1 MHHWLLSVSFIISH
15 HVSAS
20 FVCSTWVN
28 LCQLSLKRK
37 TTTQLRGLSCSSV
50 VFLVNQLPQ
59 HLSWTSFVNKD
70 FRRREEPFTVNA
82 IRRPVMDK
90 LQLSICTDLLLSE
103 HADRNRDEIKT
114 LDLYLA
120 VCQMIHGGKL
130 QGLEEVETG
139 HEPHVRQQETLS
151 LLMRQIQSNRKKK
164 KKKAPN
170 TASFTVGAP
179 AAVNSIWFLAGV
191 NFSSM
196 RGNLQA
202 RQHQTRWKQIFTYFV
217 KFLIIDHNYL
227 LFWSV
232 MIPERFLGEVI

>member
-1 MHHWLLSVSFIISH
+1 
-15 HVSAS
+15 
-20 FVCSTWVN
+20 
-28 LCQLSLKRK
+28 
-37 TTTQLRGLSCSSV
+37 
-50 VFLVNQLPQ
+50 
-59 HLSWTSFVNKD
+59 
-70 FRRREEPFTVNA
+70 
-82 IRRPVMDK
+82 MDK

-139 HEPHVRQQETLS
+139 HEPHVRQQETPLS
-151 LLMRQIQSNRKKK
+151 AHEADSVKQE

-170 TASFTVGAP
+170 MASFTVGAP

-202 RQHQTRWKQIFTYFV
+202 RQHQAR
-217 KFLIIDHNYL
+217 
-227 LFWSV
+227 
-232 MIPERFLGEVI
+232 